1 MPIVFYQAPMSSASP
16 VAVALAEL
24 DVRHESVKVDLSAGD
39 QKKPEFLKLNPN
51 GKVPTMVV
59 DGTPMFEALA
69 IMLFL
74 SEKYGVEKKLWPA
87 ANDPARLEA
96 MSWSTWAYVTF
107 GPVVHR
113 HQFAA
118 SPRGPAELHNPAWA
132 EHARKEAASLFAILD
147 ARLADKPYILGASYS
162 MVDLIVGG
170 LVGYASMTGL
180 SLAESPHVRAWIER
194 VQARPAFRTAMAA
207 R

>member
-16 VAVALAEL
+16 VAVALGEL
-24 DVRHESVKVDLSAGD
+24 DVHHESVKVDLSAGD

-51 GKVPTMVV
+51 GKVPTLVI

-69 IMLFL
+69 IILYL
-74 SEKYGVEKKLWPA
+74 SDRYGVQKKLWPA
-87 ANDPARLEA
+87 ADDPARPQALA
-96 MSWSTWAYVTF
+96 WSTWAYVTF
-107 GPVVHR
+107 GPVVQR

-118 SPRGPAELHNPAWA
+118 SPRGPAELHNAAWA
-132 EHARKEAASLFAILD
+132 EHARKEAAGLFAILD
-147 ARLADKPYILGASYS
+147 ARLADKPYVLGASYS
-162 MVDLIVGG
+162 MVDLIIGG

-180 SLAESPHVRAWIER
+180 SLAESPHVRAWLER
-194 VQARPAFRTAMAA
+194 VQARPAFKAAMAA